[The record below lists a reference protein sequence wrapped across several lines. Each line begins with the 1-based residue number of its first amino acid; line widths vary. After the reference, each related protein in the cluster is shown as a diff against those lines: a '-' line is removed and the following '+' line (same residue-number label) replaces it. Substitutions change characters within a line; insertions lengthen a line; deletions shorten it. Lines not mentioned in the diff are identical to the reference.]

1 MRGFEGYKPVEAY
14 KLHTNDMDLKNSY
27 ENDELLSPEKEES
40 YTFEGGEFKL
50 YVKPLSWNVYVF
62 EG

>member
-1 MRGFEGYKPVEAY
+1 MTYEGLSDFYGII
-14 KLHTNDMDLKNSY
+14 Y

-62 EG
+62 EA